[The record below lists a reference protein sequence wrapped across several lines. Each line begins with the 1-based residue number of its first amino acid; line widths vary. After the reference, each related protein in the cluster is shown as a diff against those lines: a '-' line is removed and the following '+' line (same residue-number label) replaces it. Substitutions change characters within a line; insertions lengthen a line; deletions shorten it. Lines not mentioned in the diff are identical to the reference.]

1 MEMIQRWKAEFRM
14 WLVDLVRD
22 AVRVE
27 LLAFTY
33 VKLNPPLIPKPK
45 PPAVPVVTE
54 PSFEQMQTQAITEQ
68 EKFYAPKE

>member
-1 MEMIQRWKAEFRM
+1 MIQRWKAEFRM

-27 LLAFTY
+27 LLAFAY
-33 VKLNPPLIPKPK
+33 VKLNPPPIPIPK